1 MNKEIMIGNHK
12 ISEDSP
18 TFVIAEMS
26 ANHLMDF
33 DRAVAIMQAA
43 KDAGADAIKI
53 QTYTPDTI
61 TLDCDDPCF
70 QITQGTIW
78 DGTTLHK
85 LYETAYTPWEWQPKL
100 KKIAEEMGLVFFSS
114 PFDLTSIDFLEEME
128 VPVYKVASFEIND
141 IPFIRKIARTGKPII
156 MSTGIAYL
164 ADIELALRTCKEE
177 GNENV
182 ILLKCTSA
190 YPAPY
195 EDINLKTIPSMK
207 EVFDC
212 VVGLSDHTMGCAVA
226 GAGVALGAKVVE
238 KHLTLRRADGGADA
252 AFSMEPEEFKE
263 MVDHIRM
270 IEKAV
275 GKVTYDLTPKQKKS
289 REHSRSLFV
298 AQDMKAGDVFTPEN
312 LRSVR
317 PSCGL
322 HTRYYEELLGKR
334 ITRDGNPYGL
344 VSCGFHREGTA
355 VRSGNVLFSCGRQ
368 CCYGGR
374 ASDALPHGGT
384 GITKKNRASGR
395 TLLFVRGAGICGTVA
410 ELEHAGE
417 NPWDGSCRPGRR
429 AFGAGRTDPW
439 KRACFSGGQL
449 CGDGCLFA
457 GIAPVWQGVSAG

>member
-1 MNKEIMIGNHK
+1 MNKEIMIGNRR
-12 ISEDSP
+12 ISEDAP

-85 LYETAYTPWEWQPKL
+85 LYETAYTPWEWQPRL
-100 KKIAEEMGLVFFSS
+100 KKIAEEMGLIFFSS
-114 PFDLTSIDFLEEME
+114 PFDLTSIDFLKEMD

-298 AQDMKAGDVFTPEN
+298 AKDMKAGDVFTPEN

-322 HTRYYEELLGKR
+322 HTKYYEELLGKR
-334 ITRDGNPYGL
+334 ITRDAKLGTPMSWDL
-344 VSCGFHREGTA
+344 VD
-355 VRSGNVLFSCGRQ
+355 FS
-368 CCYGGR
+368 
-374 ASDALPHGGT
+374 
-384 GITKKNRASGR
+384 
-395 TLLFVRGAGICGTVA
+395 
-410 ELEHAGE
+410 E
-417 NPWDGSCRPGRR
+417 
-429 AFGAGRTDPW
+429 
-439 KRACFSGGQL
+439 
-449 CGDGCLFA
+449 
-457 GIAPVWQGVSAG
+457 